1 MAIEEFFQ
9 PGDGLAYQ
17 EWLEAHPAGYVLNT
31 GRGGVRY
38 TRLHLAT
45 CRSIRKLTGTGTTF
59 TGGQWI
65 KFCSPSAAE
74 LDEWSV
80 QYKGATSQRCG
91 TCRPPAV
98 R

>member
-1 MAIEEFFQ
+1 MAIEEFSR
-9 PGDGLAYQ
+9 PGEDRAYL

-38 TRLHLAT
+38 TRLHLASCT
-45 CRSIRKLTGTGTTF
+45 GIQKLAGRGTTF

-65 KFCSPSAAE
+65 KFCSPSIAE
-74 LDEWSV
+74 LDEWSLR
-80 QYKGATSQRCG
+80 YKGTAGQRCG
-91 TCRPPAV
+91 TCQPPAA